1 MTDRGAGSAADPDA
15 KHGDTE
21 MTALFQEAAT
31 QDTAPPRPTPPI
43 ERVFQPALLNSL
55 QSFFIHLCFLILY
68 LSVALLGCSGPAEP
82 PDPDGTI
89 TGPNKLTILSPPGRD
104 IGLVPG
110 ESITLKI
117 RYTDHTGDPLANGEI
132 LFAMRGETGGSTL
145 AQPKTVTDQN
155 GIAQMLLMAGY
166 EESFF
171 DVDVTAVSAPSVKYN
186 VAVSDAGFGSL
197 IVYTDYEGMHQP
209 EVLKQIQASLYL
221 GRTCTELK
229 MSDPIIA
236 ERVRFLESL
245 QDNAVFGFLP
255 LSSSYAVTVVSRSD
269 EGKKETFGCKEIREN
284 ALKPNAYL
292 ETIIPMTDLVPNLSD
307 LYEVRS
313 EVVLPSGEN
322 GSGQIMTALRPWT
335 FIGECDYGCG
345 ESFLDCLQSALENPE
360 TDPEDL
366 TCGNTIPTNE
376 LGLKIEDLRGQKVA
390 RCRSGWTES
399 NSPSLEKELQESVCR
414 EESTAKLQALAQT
427 ESLALLRFT
436 IYSLMSFRSIG
447 VPGQWV
453 ADHVLKTARFY
464 EAFGIPSVD
473 IQSIGAPITIANSIL
488 IEKDPSSPMVL
499 LFEEQGFSIKL
510 GRLLL
515 QVLNSHYLEA
525 PIPSV
530 RSGLERL
537 LSANSTDTESAC
549 TSIDKIVC
557 SKIQQPEGCLE
568 DACES
573 AMIAWAHKLE
583 TGLLSIDP
591 AGKDLFFLGGEVTMM
606 DMNQDL
612 EAEKLGS
619 IDAPGFW
626 DSYLKTSTDDLVY
639 LEIPFIAVK
648 PIIPVN

>member
-1 MTDRGAGSAADPDA
+1 MEES
-15 KHGDTE
+15 
-21 MTALFQEAAT
+21 F
-31 QDTAPPRPTPPI
+31 
-43 ERVFQPALLNSL
+43 SL
-55 QSFFIHLCFLILY
+55 PFVTRLSYLIVC
-68 LSVALLGCSGPAEP
+68 LSVALFGCSGTSEHPE
-82 PDPDGTI
+82 PDGAI
-89 TGPNKLTILSPPGRD
+89 TSPNTLTILSPPGRD

-110 ESITLKI
+110 ESITLKV
-117 RYTDHTGDPLANGEI
+117 RYTDHTGDPLVGGEI
-132 LFAMRGETGGSTL
+132 LFALRGETGGSTL
-145 AQPKTVTDQN
+145 AQPKAITDQN

-171 DVDVTAVSAPSVKYN
+171 DVDVTAESAPSVKYN

-197 IVYTDYEGMHQP
+197 IVFTDYEGMHKP
-209 EVLKQIQASLYL
+209 EDLKQIQASLYL
-221 GRTCTELK
+221 GRTCFELE
-229 MSDPIIA
+229 MSDPIIPK
-236 ERVRFLESL
+236 RIRSLESL
-245 QDNAVFGFLP
+245 QDSAVFGFLP
-255 LSSSYAVTVVSRSD
+255 LSSSYAVTVVSKND
-269 EGKKETFGCKEIREN
+269 EEKKETFGCKEIREN

-292 ETIIPMTDLVPNLSD
+292 ETIIPMNDLIPNLSD

-322 GSGQIMTALRPWT
+322 GGEQIMTALRPWT
-335 FIGECDYGCG
+335 FMGECDYGCA

-366 TCGNTIPTNE
+366 TCGNTTPTNE

-390 RCRSGWTES
+390 RCRTGWTEG
-399 NSPSLEKELQESVCR
+399 NSPSLEKVLQESVCR
-414 EESTAKLQALAQT
+414 EESTGKLKTLAQT
-427 ESLALLRFT
+427 ESSALLRFT

-464 EAFGIPSVD
+464 EAFGMPSVD
-473 IQSIGAPITIANSIL
+473 IQSVGAPITRANSIL
-488 IEKDPSSPMVL
+488 IEKEASSPMVL
-499 LFEEQGFSIKL
+499 LFAEQGFSIKL

-537 LSANSTDTESAC
+537 LSANSTNSESAC

-557 SKIQQPEGCLE
+557 SEIQQPEGCLE

-573 AMIAWAHKLE
+573 AMIASAHRLE

-591 AGKDLFFLGGEVTMM
+591 VDKDLFFLGGEVTMI
-606 DMNQDL
+606 DMNRDL

-619 IDAPGFW
+619 VDTPGFW
-626 DSYLKTSTDDLVY
+626 DSYLKTSTDDLFY

-648 PIIPVN
+648 PIIPIN